1 MRSLFLALLAALALS
16 ACGERF
22 NIRHLGY
29 PAINYWMTADGTR
42 LNHIEEMKAELEC
55 GSLLLTVS
63 KQTISIY
70 EQILGSSEENEII
83 NHQLTVDG
91 CMEHS
96 GLRRRWEDRGTLQ
109 WSCRS
114 YPYLSACQPN
124 AVFPERSVE
133 RRLNSRHCKLKTDVE
148 YCRKHS
154 SLPFLCGLTDRENC
168 VKKNSIRP
176 CKNHKA
182 SKGVIA
188 REGDYCFA
196 DPREREKY
204 CYWLPD
210 KITIPPECFP

>member
-1 MRSLFLALLAALALS
+1 
-16 ACGERF
+16 
-22 NIRHLGY
+22 
-29 PAINYWMTADGTR
+29 MTAT
-42 LNHIEEMKAELEC
+42 ELKNAH
-55 GSLLLTVS
+55 GIPWDDLDAQVNFYSLV
-63 KQTISIY
+63 I
-70 EQILGSSEENEII
+70 
-83 NHQLTVDG
+83 G
-91 CMEHS
+91 CMERE
-96 GLRRRWEDRGTLQ
+96 GFRRSWGSLKQGCAARHHYATTL
-109 WSCRS
+109 
-114 YPYLSACQPN
+114 PACQPG
-124 AVFPERSVE
+124 AVFLERSVE